1 MNDGPL
7 TWEMDSGF
15 DKAVRQE
22 LVTYYI
28 EDGYMIRSK
37 VERVYSEDSDYFDS
51 TTKSVLGMP
60 NG

>member
-28 EDGYMIRSK
+28 EDR
-37 VERVYSEDSDYFDS
+37 DYFDS